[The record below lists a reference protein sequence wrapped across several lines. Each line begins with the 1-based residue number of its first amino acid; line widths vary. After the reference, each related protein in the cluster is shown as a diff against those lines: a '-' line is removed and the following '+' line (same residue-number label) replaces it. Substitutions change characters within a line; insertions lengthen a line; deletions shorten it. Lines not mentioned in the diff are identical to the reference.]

1 MSLSHPRLDDLSTD
15 DGPSDLESYCD
26 DGAVGT
32 YAGNYKKGNG
42 KGDKVTRAGLGHST
56 LYKLTRNP
64 VLRSKSIRIP
74 NSLLNFCRSLS
85 GQSYG
90 GYANYHRAPSHFV
103 FKIPDGLDPALA
115 APMLCGGVTVFCM
128 SLSFLF
134 CSHNVSARESAS

>member
-1 MSLSHPRLDDLSTD
+1 MSLCRPRLGDLGTD

-26 DGAVGT
+26 DGMVGT

-42 KGDKVTRAGLGHST
+42 KGDKVTRACLDHSA

-74 NSLLNFCRSLS
+74 IFLLNLCRSLS

-128 SLSFLF
+128 SFLF
-134 CSHNVSARESAS
+134 LFRSHNVCARESAS